1 MSVMRGFTRIV
12 MLSILVMA
20 LSPAAASARSIPQG
34 FFGVDMDPWAL
45 MRDGHDINTEMT
57 TAAASGVESVR
68 VPIYWY
74 DVQPYSAMSRVPS
87 SAVAS
92 MTEDPAGGPPL
103 RLGRLDQFVAAASN
117 RGIRILPI
125 IIGAPQWAADPRWKK
140 SLNPPADP
148 ATYASF
154 SASLVKRYGPSGSFW
169 TENPG
174 TVKSPITSWQV
185 WNEPDIDRYWPQHLG
200 ETQSVTV
207 RGKAKRVRGLNFAP
221 SFTLLL
227 RAAHAAIKDADPK
240 AQIVLASMTNKA
252 WTSLKLLYAS
262 GARGTFD
269 EVGANVFSKT
279 PSNLVTAI
287 RQIRSTMAANGDS
300 RLPYSATEYSWSSS
314 AGSIPLTSHMGWIV
328 TSVSNQARNAGT
340 SMDLF
345 LRYRTSLKIK
355 ATYWYT
361 WASSDSGNSS
371 VWDYAGLRRTGNSQ
385 VNSKPVLATFARKA
399 LAAEGCKSKT
409 VATSCAS

>member
-1 MSVMRGFTRIV
+1 
-12 MLSILVMA
+12 
-20 LSPAAASARSIPQG
+20 
-34 FFGVDMDPWAL
+34 
-45 MRDGHDINTEMT
+45 
-57 TAAASGVESVR
+57 
-68 VPIYWY
+68 
-74 DVQPYSAMSRVPS
+74 
-87 SAVAS
+87 
-92 MTEDPAGGPPL
+92 
-103 RLGRLDQFVAAASN
+103 
-117 RGIRILPI
+117 
-125 IIGAPQWAADPRWKK
+125 
-140 SLNPPADP
+140 
-148 ATYASF
+148 
-154 SASLVKRYGPSGSFW
+154 
-169 TENPG
+169 
-174 TVKSPITSWQV
+174 
-185 WNEPDIDRYWPQHLG
+185 
-200 ETQSVTV
+200 
-207 RGKAKRVRGLNFAP
+207 
-221 SFTLLL
+221 
-227 RAAHAAIKDADPK
+227 
-240 AQIVLASMTNKA
+240 MTNKA